1 MPTTIRVPRVHARLA
16 SKIVDDLK
24 RQSIP
29 VDTLL
34 KEAGIRRADLGDP
47 DSRVSYAGVI
57 RLMERAAALL
67 GEPGFGL
74 RLGASQDISDGGILG
89 FVMLNSATLL
99 DSMRHL
105 QRYFLV
111 IGDGEDIEVDPVG
124 PHVKL
129 LFRERDPALRGLRQ
143 NSEYFAALIVRACRD
158 MTRRRISPVRAEFMH
173 SRPSA
178 RIDYEA
184 HLGCPVRFRADWDA
198 VVFEP
203 ATMQMPIVGAN
214 NKLLKVLEMGCRKI
228 LGPTP
233 KKQDIVHDVRSLI
246 FEDLARAHIDA
257 VASRLGMSSKTLERR
272 LGERGESF
280 SALSDAIRQDL
291 AEQYLRETD
300 FRLEQ
305 IVYLTGY
312 SEPASLV
319 RAFKRWT
326 GKTPM
331 AFRAQHRQVPPV
343 RHQVH

>member
-1 MPTTIRVPRVHARLA
+1 MIRAPRIHARLA

-24 RQSIP
+24 RQNFP
-29 VDTLL
+29 VDDLL

-47 DSRVSYAGVI
+47 DSRVSYASVI
-57 RLMERAAALL
+57 ALMERAATLL

-74 RLGASQDISDGGILG
+74 RLGASQDISDSGILG

-99 DSMRHL
+99 DSVRNL

-111 IGDGEDIEVDPVG
+111 IGDGEDIEVDQGG

-129 LFRERDPALRGLRQ
+129 RFREGDPALRGLRQ

-173 SRPSA
+173 PRPNA

-198 VVFEP
+198 VVFE
-203 ATMQMPIVGAN
+203 AETMQMPIVGAN
-214 NKLLKVLEMGCRKI
+214 HKLLKVLEMACRKI
-228 LGPTP
+228 LGPAP

-246 FEDLARAHIDA
+246 VEGLARGAVHIDT
-257 VASRLGMSSKTLERR
+257 VASKLSMSSKTLERR

-291 AEQYLRETD
+291 AKQYLSETD

-305 IVYLTGY
+305 IAYLTGY
-312 SEPASLV
+312 SEPAPLV
-319 RAFKRWT
+319 RAFRRWT

-331 AFRAQHRQVPPV
+331 AFRAQHR
-343 RHQVH
+343 